1 MGRRT
6 VLGVVTVVAVAAA
19 LLGWVAGQR
28 IQSPAQ
34 IAADTAPP
42 EPSLITV
49 PIESAELSVDVIVR
63 GQLEFSDTE
72 SLAVQPT
79 TIDGTTIITRTLVE
93 VGDELNEGDVMIE
106 VAGRPVFVLE
116 GELPEY
122 RSLIPAA
129 DGPDVLQL
137 EEALARLGLDPGA
150 VDGDYTVATEE
161 AIEALYLRAGYTANL
176 PGPEEINELEL
187 LRDSVTDAQRNL
199 SDLQSSDSGSDG
211 PGRSSII
218 RAEESLRLARIELQR
233 AKDEQTSANAAA
245 TQAVNAANAA
255 LTAAEEALTTAK
267 MRLRE
272 AREGTHPDTGQPP
285 TAAELQDL
293 IEVRDTARVTRDDA
307 IATRDQAAVESREIA
322 RIQAEI
328 VRAASIEVQIA
339 EADLTDLRTPVSSG
353 DDSTELISRAREQVA
368 DAQKSLA
375 DAEARIGTAF
385 PAAEFRFLPTLPRTV
400 QRTFVKRGDS
410 PTDAVMEVSGSGV
423 SVTSSVSKAD
433 RSLLEV
439 GNNAVFAIDDLGI
452 AVPLEISFL
461 AEEPGGGDVGG
472 DRYLMR
478 MVPTEETVPEEA
490 YGQNARVT
498 IPVGETSGEVLAV
511 PLAAL
516 SAGADG
522 TSRLEVETSPG
533 ETSFVKVSTGLKA
546 LGLIEIT
553 PLDGAELSAG
563 DRVVVGRD
571 NQGASSDES
580 SSESNDEDG

>member
-6 VLGVVTVVAVAAA
+6 VLGVVTVVAVLAA

-42 EPSLITV
+42 EASLITV
-49 PIESAELSVDVIVR
+49 PVEAAELSVDVIVR

-93 VGDELNEGDVMIE
+93 VGDDLNEGDVMIE
-106 VAGRPVFVLE
+106 VAGRPVFVIE
-116 GELPEY
+116 GALPEY
-122 RSLIPAA
+122 RSLIPGA

-137 EEALARLGLDPGA
+137 EESLARMGLDPGT
-150 VDGDYTVATEE
+150 VDGEYTTATEE
-161 AIEALYLRAGYTANL
+161 AVEALYLRAGYTANL
-176 PGPEEINELEL
+176 PGPEEIAELDQ
-187 LRDSVTDAQRNL
+187 LRSSVTDAQRNL
-199 SDLQSSDSGSDG
+199 SDLQSADNGGEG
-211 PGRSSII
+211 PGKSSLI
-218 RAEESLRLARIELQR
+218 RAEETVRLARLELQR

-245 TQAVNAANAA
+245 TSAVNNANAQIA
-255 LTAAEEALTTAK
+255 TDDEALTLAK
-267 MRLRE
+267 MRLRD

-293 IEVRDTARVTRDDA
+293 IDVRDAARVARDSA
-307 IATRDQAAVESREIA
+307 IATRDQLVIDSRDIA
-322 RIQAEI
+322 RQQSEF

-339 EADLTDLRTPVSSG
+339 EADLSDLRNPPSG
-353 DDSTELISRAREQVA
+353 GDNSADQVSRAREQVTA
-368 DAQKSLA
+368 AQKSLA
-375 DAEARIGTAF
+375 DAESRIGTSF

-400 QRTFVKRGDS
+400 QRVFAKRGDS
-410 PTDAVMEVSGSGV
+410 PTDSVMEVSGAGV

-439 GNNAVFAIDDLGI
+439 GSTAVFEIEDLGI
-452 AVPLEISFL
+452 AVPLEITFL
-461 AEEPGGGDVGG
+461 ADEPGGGDLGS

-478 MVPTEETVPEEA
+478 MVPTEEVVPEEA

-498 IPVGETSGEVLAV
+498 IAVGETSGEVLAV

-522 TSRLEVETSPG
+522 TSRLEIETSTG
-533 ETSFVKVSTGLKA
+533 ETSFIKVTTGLKA
-546 LGLIEIT
+546 LGLIEVT
-553 PLDGAELSAG
+553 PLDGAELAAG

-571 NQGASSDES
+571 NQGQAATDSEDE
-580 SSESNDEDG
+580 GG